1 MLILLSLVI
10 LQIIRD
16 KNIQKNKLTSKMG
29 TKFIYLFTVYS
40 YFASFFL
47 VGCGNDKEDI
57 PILNSNVT
65 VSLNID
71 DVNSS
76 SSLLCNI
83 EIQVTETGNMELEEK
98 GVCYSKTNELPTVSD
113 PKETTSE
120 GAFKSFSLE
129 VKGLESLT
137 SYYLRPFV
145 KTKDKVFYGYAQ
157 QIKTLGGTAEYYPVS
172 KDSEI
177 PMIDGYKLAW
187 SDEFNANG
195 KPSKDWSYEN
205 GFMRNEELQWY
216 QPDNANIKNGCLIL
230 EGRKE
235 KVTNPN
241 FIPGSSDWKTNR
253 NVAEYTSSSI
263 NTSKSHSFKYGR
275 FEIRAK
281 LPVSQGAWP
290 AIWLLGNQWEWP
302 LSGEIDILELY
313 LVSNRPNIL
322 ANACW
327 GSSEP
332 WTPIWNRKN
341 FTLSSFE
348 GKDKNWAD
356 KFHIWRMDWDSD
368 FIRIYLDDDLLN
380 EIDLKTTQN
389 QGWNGNFENPFSN
402 DVENFGCYIL
412 LNLAI
417 GSNAGTPDDSAFPL
431 RYKVDYVRVYQKK

>member
-1 MLILLSLVI
+1 MKRKSMNLIMPWIYTALTI
-10 LQIIRD
+10 L
-16 KNIQKNKLTSKMG
+16 T
-29 TKFIYLFTVYS
+29 
-40 YFASFFL
+40 
-47 VGCGNDKEDI
+47 GCGSDNEENP
-57 PILNSNVT
+57 PINGNIT
-65 VSLNID
+65 VSLSID
-71 DVNSS
+71 DIISS

-83 EIQVTETGNMELEEK
+83 EIQVLEAGNIELEEK
-98 GVCYSKTNELPTVSD
+98 GVCYSKTNELPTISD
-113 PKETTSE
+113 LKEATSE
-120 GAFKSFSLE
+120 SAFKSFSLE
-129 VKGLESLT
+129 VNGLESLT
-137 SYYLRPFV
+137 SYYVRPFI
-145 KTKDKVFYGYAQ
+145 KTKNKVFYGYVQ
-157 QIKTLGGTAEYYPVS
+157 QIKTLGETAEYYPVS

-177 PMIDGYKLAW
+177 PAIDSYTLKW
-187 SDEFNANG
+187 SDEFNTDG
-195 KPSKDWSYEN
+195 KPGNDWSYEN
-205 GFMRNEELQWY
+205 GFIRNEELQWY
-216 QPDNANIKNGCLIL
+216 QPNNASIKNGCLIL

-241 FIPGSSDWKTNR
+241 FISGSLDWKTNR
-253 NVAEYTSSSI
+253 NIAEYTSSSL

-281 LPVSQGAWP
+281 LPVFQGAWP

-302 LSGEIDILELY
+302 LCGEIDILELY

-332 WTPIWNRKN
+332 WTPIWNKKN
-341 FTLSSFE
+341 YTLSSFLE
-348 GKDKNWAD
+348 KDKNWAD

-389 QGWNGNFENPFSN
+389 QGWNDNFENPFSN
-402 DVENFGCYIL
+402 DVKNFGCYIL

-431 RYKVDYVRVYQKK
+431 RYKVDYVRIYQK